1 MDRNEVKIYNK
12 IISSSSRFRPKETI
26 FFDPPLIGFNGNI
39 LESYTWSYE
48 WDMKPNWE
56 GELVDYRRSDW
67 TQAEQSADTGR
78 DIVHKY
84 DIRTTDGNLKTV
96 SSESVPI
103 LLGLIDRTQK
113 TRFGNLAT
121 ASKTLA
127 KQKLKLSILL
137 AQKKQ
142 YDELTEFYKNE
153 KKPPIEYVERTI
165 DDLSF
170 ISKNYRSKEQQEAD
184 LNEYCV
190 FRMGSITVEQENMQ
204 INSAYEKIR
213 KFKVNKI
220 PSEYTK
226 ERLIENWIWKNVELA
241 GGKYPRDLYDLQNRV
256 ERQERRVNEII
267 KKANQESQKEKLL
280 KTLEISLKYASG
292 DEKTNLE
299 YLINKHKQN

>member
-67 TQAEQSADTGR
+67 TQAEASADTGR

-153 KKPPIEYVERTI
+153 KKPPIEYVERSI
-165 DDLSF
+165 DDSDF
-170 ISKNYRSKEQQEAD
+170 IFYKYRSKEEQEEK
-184 LNEYCV
+184 LNEYSV
-190 FRMGSITVEQENMQ
+190 FRMGNVTEEQENKR
-204 INSAYEKIR
+204 INSAYNKLGE
-213 KFKVNKI
+213 FVVNKI

-226 ERLIENWIWKNVELA
+226 ERLIKNWIWKNVELA

-267 KKANQESQKEKLL
+267 KKANEESQKEKEL
-280 KTLEISLKYASG
+280 KTLEISLKFAT
-292 DEKTNLE
+292 DDNKAQIEK
-299 YLINKHKQN
+299 LISQYK

>member
-1 MDRNEVKIYNK
+1 MDKNEVKIYNE
-12 IISSSSRFRPKETI
+12 IISASSRFRPKETI
-26 FFDPPLIGFNGNI
+26 FFNPPLIGLNGNI

-48 WDMKPNWE
+48 WDMRPNWE
-56 GELVDYRRSDW
+56 GELVSYRRSDW
-67 TQAEQSADTGR
+67 TQAEASGDTGR

-84 DIRTTDGNLKTV
+84 DIKTTDGNFKTV

-153 KKPPIEYVERTI
+153 KKPAIEYVERTI

-170 ISKNYRSKEQQEAD
+170 IFYKYRSKEEQEEK
-184 LNEYCV
+184 LNEYSN
-190 FRMGSITVEQENMQ
+190 FRMGNVTEEQENKQ
-204 INSAYEKIR
+204 INGAYEKFR
-213 KFKVNKI
+213 KFQINKI

-226 ERLIENWIWKNVELA
+226 ERLIKNWIWKNVELA
-241 GGKYPRDLYDLQNRV
+241 GGIYPRDLYDLQNRV

-267 KKANQESQKEKLL
+267 KKANDESIKEKKL
-280 KTLEISLKYASG
+280 KTLEISLKFAT
-292 DEKTNLE
+292 DDNKAKIEK
-299 YLINKHKQN
+299 LISQYK

>member
-1 MDRNEVKIYNK
+1 MDKNEVKIYNE
-12 IISSSSRFRPKETI
+12 IISASSRFRPKETI
-26 FFDPPLIGFNGNI
+26 YFHPPLIGLNGNI

-48 WDMKPNWE
+48 WDMRPNWE
-56 GELVDYRRSDW
+56 GELVSYRRSDW
-67 TQAEQSADTGR
+67 TQAEASADTGR

-84 DIRTTDGNLKTV
+84 DIRTTDGNYKTV

-142 YDELTEFYKNE
+142 YDELFEFYENE
-153 KKPPIEYVERTI
+153 KKPPIEYIEPSFERLPRAFQSMSNERKQEEL
-165 DDLSF
+165 DE
-170 ISKNYRSKEQQEAD
+170 RS
-184 LNEYCV
+184 Y
-190 FRMGSITVEQENMQ
+190 FRMGDV
-204 INSAYEKIR
+204 
-213 KFKVNKI
+213 
-220 PSEYTK
+220 
-226 ERLIENWIWKNVELA
+226 ENWQWNSFDYKIMKYIINNKPDSKMIKDLTYQWIKTRVEENGGIW
-241 GGKYPRDLYDLQNRV
+241 PRDLYDLQNRV

-280 KTLEISLKYASG
+280 KTLEISLKYASR
-292 DEKTNLE
+292 DLKTELE
-299 YLINKHKQN
+299 NLINVHS

>member
-26 FFDPPLIGFNGNI
+26 YFHPPLIGLNGNI

-48 WDMKPNWE
+48 WDMRPNWE
-56 GELVDYRRSDW
+56 GELVSYRRSDW
-67 TQAEQSADTGR
+67 TQAEASADTGR

-84 DIRTTDGNLKTV
+84 DIRTTDGNYKTV

-142 YDELTEFYKNE
+142 YDELFEFYENE
-153 KKPPIEYVERTI
+153 KKPPIEYIEPSFERLPRAFQSMSNERKQEEL
-165 DDLSF
+165 DE
-170 ISKNYRSKEQQEAD
+170 RS
-184 LNEYCV
+184 Y
-190 FRMGSITVEQENMQ
+190 FRMGDV
-204 INSAYEKIR
+204 
-213 KFKVNKI
+213 
-220 PSEYTK
+220 
-226 ERLIENWIWKNVELA
+226 ENWQWNSFDYKIMKYIINNKPDSKMIKDLTYQWIKTRVEENGGIW
-241 GGKYPRDLYDLQNRV
+241 PRDLYDLQNRV

-280 KTLEISLKYASG
+280 KTLEISLKYASR
-292 DEKTNLE
+292 DLKTELE
-299 YLINKHKQN
+299 NLINVHS

>member
-1 MDRNEVKIYNK
+1 
-12 IISSSSRFRPKETI
+12 
-26 FFDPPLIGFNGNI
+26 LIGLNGNI

-48 WDMKPNWE
+48 WDMRPNWE
-56 GELVDYRRSDW
+56 GELVSYRRSDW
-67 TQAEQSADTGR
+67 TQAEASADTGR

-84 DIRTTDGNLKTV
+84 DIRTTDGNYKTV

-142 YDELTEFYKNE
+142 YDELTELYKNE

-170 ISKNYRSKEQQEAD
+170 IIRNYRSKEEQEEK
-184 LNEYCV
+184 LNEYSV
-190 FRMGSITVEQENMQ
+190 FRMGNVTVEQENKR
-204 INSAYEKIR
+204 INSAYNKLG
-213 KFKVNKI
+213 KFEVNKI
-220 PSEYTK
+220 PSIYTK
-226 ERLIENWIWKNVELA
+226 ERLIDYWILKNVELA

-280 KTLEISLKYASG
+280 KTLEISLKYAIG
-292 DEKTNLE
+292 DEKTNIE
-299 YLINKHKQN
+299 NLINKHKQN